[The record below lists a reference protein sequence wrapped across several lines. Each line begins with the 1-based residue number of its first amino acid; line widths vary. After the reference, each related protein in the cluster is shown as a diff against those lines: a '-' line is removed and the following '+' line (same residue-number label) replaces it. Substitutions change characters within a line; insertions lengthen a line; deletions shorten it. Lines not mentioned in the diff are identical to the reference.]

1 MQEVHAEPAHPTD
14 HNTSFQHAENFPIVK
29 PLAVMAIKYKRIQDS
44 DDKPT
49 CAFAESMV
57 NEKEV
62 RTFATKMRCFQA
74 WL

>member
-1 MQEVHAEPAHPTD
+1 
-14 HNTSFQHAENFPIVK
+14 
-29 PLAVMAIKYKRIQDS
+29 MAIKYKRIQDS

-62 RTFATKMRCFQA
+62 RTIATEMRCFQE